1 MRREAVAGAK
11 GGEGSPIRRK
21 VKGRRFEGMR
31 RVAGNA
37 KSRRRFGVGIGKAKG
52 RRECEESSAIW
63 SGRRRVTGNAKSR
76 RRLGVGIGKA
86 KGRRECEESS
96 AIWSGY
102 REGEGSSGMCR
113 VVDLGF
119 GYRCEGESVDL
130 GFEGKNELSKIYI
143 YRKSIVTTWVSSLF
157 LAFSNES
164 EFVANTYF

>member
-1 MRREAVAGAK
+1 MTRLGEGRRKVADAK
-11 GGEGSPIRRK
+11 GGGRRCEGRRRVADSKEGEGSPVRR
-21 VKGRRFEGMR
+21 
-31 RVAGNA
+31 NA
-37 KSRRRFGVGIGKAKG
+37 KGH
-52 RRECEESSAIW
+52 W
-63 SGRRRVTGNAKSR
+63 
-76 RRLGVGIGKA
+76 
-86 KGRRECEESS
+86 ECEESS

-102 REGEGSSGMCR
+102 REGEGSPGMRR

>member
-1 MRREAVAGAK
+1 M
-11 GGEGSPIRRK
+11 
-21 VKGRRFEGMR
+21 
-31 RVAGNA
+31 
-37 KSRRRFGVGIGKAKG
+37 GIGKAKG

-63 SGRRRVTGNAKSR
+63 SGRRRVTRNAKSR

-86 KGRRECEESS
+86 KGRWECEESS
-96 AIWSGY
+96 VIWSGY
-102 REGEGSSGMCR
+102 REGEGSPGMRR